1 MHHPLHHHRP
11 TSTAVLCILLVM
23 MSSDRIMRCTDSY
36 LVIHTSRS
44 RSRSQLLQYQHII
57 QQRTHALHH
66 PDPLHIST
74 PSNSCCNMGVTSTI
88 TTPPPSSWRKAIFKP
103 FWRMLIGSLIG
114 FRAVPFLP
122 SFTQSA
128 IASASVISV
137 GGGPSSTV
145 KSPLTP
151 AQGLLLWFFLSVLTA
166 LMHSTES
173 AITKISPWKVKQ
185 FADEEGPSSPF
196 ATLSSDITRLL
207 ITILLFTTACSIYKT
222 ALFVSTV
229 EKMFPTASL
238 GAITAGR

>member
-1 MHHPLHHHRP
+1 
-11 TSTAVLCILLVM
+11 
-23 MSSDRIMRCTDSY
+23 
-36 LVIHTSRS
+36 
-44 RSRSQLLQYQHII
+44 
-57 QQRTHALHH
+57 
-66 PDPLHIST
+66 
-74 PSNSCCNMGVTSTI
+74 
-88 TTPPPSSWRKAIFKP
+88 
-103 FWRMLIGSLIG
+103 MLIGSLIG
-114 FRAVPFLP
+114 FRAVPFVP
-122 SFTQSA
+122 NFPQSA
-128 IASASVISV
+128 LASVVS
-137 GGGPSSTV
+137 GGPIA

-238 GAITAGR
+238 GAITAGL

>member
-1 MHHPLHHHRP
+1 MHHHHRHRLYRP
-11 TSTAVLCILLVM
+11 TCTTVMCVLLVI
-23 MSSDRIMRCTDSY
+23 MSSNRIMRCTDSY

-44 RSRSQLLQYQHII
+44 RSQLQYQHIH
-57 QQRTHALHH
+57 QRTHALH
-66 PDPLHIST
+66 PDPLHVSA
-74 PSNSCCNMGVTSTI
+74 PGNSCCSMGVKTM
-88 TTPPPSSWRKAIFKP
+88 TTPPPSSKLSSSWRKAIFKP
-103 FWRMLIGSLIG
+103 FWSMLIGSLIG
-114 FRAVPFLP
+114 FRAVPFVP
-122 SFTQSA
+122 NFPQS
-128 IASASVISV
+128 ASASVIS
-137 GGGPSSTV
+137 GGPIV

>member
-1 MHHPLHHHRP
+1 MNGIKGDAKTRIIPLMKE
-11 TSTAVLCILLVM
+11 ST
-23 MSSDRIMRCTDSY
+23 
-36 LVIHTSRS
+36 
-44 RSRSQLLQYQHII
+44 
-57 QQRTHALHH
+57 
-66 PDPLHIST
+66 
-74 PSNSCCNMGVTSTI
+74 
-88 TTPPPSSWRKAIFKP
+88 SWRRILSKP
-103 FWRMLIGSLIG
+103 YLSMLIGSLMG
-114 FRAVPFLP
+114 FGAFPLCL
-122 SFTQSA
+122 S
-128 IASASVISV
+128 ASASVVS
-137 GGGPSSTV
+137 GPII

-151 AQGLLLWFFLSVLTA
+151 AQGLLLWFFLSFLTA

-238 GAITAGR
+238 GAITAGQTTS